1 MDRIDRDDPLSG
13 EERGP
18 SSPME
23 TTRVIDFD
31 AARFGRVIADLNFR
45 VSRYAN
51 TDRFYEEYEIALY
64 EYFEGRGIY
73 CEDD

>member
-1 MDRIDRDDPLSG
+1 MDKIDRDDPLFG
-13 EERGP
+13 EKRDP

-31 AARFGRVIADLNFR
+31 VARFRRVIADLNFR

-51 TDRFYEEYEIALY
+51 TDRFY
-64 EYFEGRGIY
+64 
-73 CEDD
+73 